1 MFIPV
6 IDDSLCQDL
15 DITLP
20 GWGSWGGIGTND
32 KPKKRIIKKAT
43 PSAPRK
49 DAGLDHVIINT
60 KKNRKLQ
67 AHLVRQLLSFYFQLI
82 TVNR

>member
-1 MFIPV
+1 MRAENV
-6 IDDSLCQDL
+6 NDYELVLTTLCQDL

-32 KPKKRIIKKAT
+32 KPKKRIIKKAA

-49 DAGLDHVIINT
+49 DSGLDHVIINT

-67 AHLVRQLLSFYFQLI
+67 AHLVISS
-82 TVNR
+82 